1 MFWIRSGLHSIS
13 ISDWL
18 TTGHAVLSDPS
29 DVLEDARDAMLDV
42 LGDDAQKKQSKLVLR
57 IESAQD
63 AQSLWALR
71 PDLMN
76 AASRLYGEAEA
87 RRRLARATVHFDTLL
102 PTATGA
108 RRRKASG
115 VGASR

>member
-1 MFWIRSGLHSIS
+1 MFWLRSGLHSLS

-18 TTGHAVLSDPS
+18 TTGSAVLSEPS
-29 DVLEDARDAMLDV
+29 DVLEDARDALLEV
-42 LGDDAQKKQSKLVLR
+42 LGADARKKNSRLVLR
-57 IESAQD
+57 IEGAQD

-87 RRRLARATVHFDTLL
+87 RRRLAQATVHFDTLL

-108 RRRKASG
+108 RRRRAAG